1 MPSIASLLESQPVL
15 DEVTIS
21 SEGVVLWLSWSGELG
36 GPVTQTLQDYGGLCV
51 RTEGEQALWFF
62 FSSDALLALAK
73 LAVWGKF
80 NPQIMTVL
88 AMPGTLRVG
97 VGQALSVSL
106 DKTLARQEV
115 EEPTSGI
122 LVWVHPRLREI
133 GANVPG
139 LTYTPRE
146 ALKGMASLEWTLL
159 TADAR
164 LPYTSSQGWYA
175 LLRPLG
181 NPLDKGFQNGWR
193 SLFAYLEGILQSQ
206 KFKYSLYDN
215 FLMLPLDNLG
225 QLRIWVRELLSTL
238 NDIKERDAAGY
249 WPCVSAVV
257 DRRGLNFNN
266 ELPQKVNVK
275 WDELMADYPYM
286 SYRNAYLLGE
296 GFTIQDSSFSS
307 ASTSIDNWC
316 SVNLTELDS
325 RTGESILMAG
335 HLVSGPAP
343 CFYCGVRSHEA
354 AQCPSRRL
362 PPPRLDFW
370 QTFSDLDIDSINACY
385 RNIEMRLVNSGLAAY
400 GQLLEAEGPEARV
413 LQALFALQNSVQ
425 LRSMERIWK
434 LNGKDIEAE
443 PDESGDQSL
452 HDDSAAW
459 AVVDRVQRIG
469 PNDLGAMEKEL
480 TALIAR
486 TPRDWHL
493 HSLMG
498 FVVMERGDLAKAF
511 NCWHEAEVLCNSVLH
526 QAWHAFLEA
535 RTLELRGR
543 YGEAM
548 EMYETVRRLL
558 PQWRDAEYRQLV
570 CRVRMG
576 FAEQVQGRF
585 VELVTEDPSFFNR
598 LLFDPDLE
606 RGRRTVLKAL
616 HPLWVD
622 ARKRAA
628 TERAEVERLQK
639 ELDAWFP
646 PDHEA
651 ARAYA
656 ERLAALLEKSSTK
669 NYLSFQNVVRERPVI
684 EAEIDALIQSEI
696 EVLQTRF
703 KKYLAAL
710 EVVRDEASWFPF
722 QRALVEFNRDFNEG
736 ATILNWAFTADFHTP
751 EAFKKAQAYLQPLE
765 ELLERLEKRLK
776 LLRMVRDTTLF
787 VLILIRT
794 FLWLEIIGLILCFIA
809 LMVILFYGDNIG
821 LMWLQRLLKANFWE
835 LQKVLVTIISITA
848 LGAASL
854 RTTLIFEKRR
864 DKMLDEARAQREE
877 FQRIRLERA
886 RAKREAQLKAAR
898 EQADEYL
905 PPPTTG

>member
-1 MPSIASLLESQPVL
+1 MPSLAALLESQPVL
-15 DEVTIS
+15 EEVTIS
-21 SEGVVLWLSWSGELG
+21 SEGLVLWLSWSGELG
-36 GPVTQTLQDYGGLCV
+36 GSVIQTLQDYGGLCV

-80 NPQIMTVL
+80 NPQVMTVL

-97 VGQALSVSL
+97 VGQALAVRL
-106 DKTLARQEV
+106 DTTLARQEV
-115 EEPTSGI
+115 GEPAPGI
-122 LVWVHPRLREI
+122 MVWVHPRLREI

-139 LTYTPRE
+139 LTYTRSE
-146 ALKGMASLEWTLL
+146 ALKGMASLDWTLL
-159 TADAR
+159 AADTR

-193 SLFAYLEGILQSQ
+193 ALFEHLEGIIQSQ

-215 FLMLPLDNLG
+215 FLMLPLENLG
-225 QLRIWVRELLSTL
+225 QLRIWVRELLTTL
-238 NDIKERDAAGY
+238 NDIKEREPAGY

-266 ELPQKVNVK
+266 ELPQKVSIK
-275 WDELMADYPYM
+275 WEELMADYPYM

-296 GFTIQDSSFSS
+296 GFTIQDPNFSS
-307 ASTSIDNWC
+307 GSTSIDNWC

-325 RTGESILMAG
+325 RGGEPILMAG

-362 PPPRLDFW
+362 PALRQDFW
-370 QTFSDLDIDSINACY
+370 QTFSDLDIDVINACY
-385 RNIEMRLVNSGLAAY
+385 RNIEMRLVSSGLAAY
-400 GQLLEAEGPEARV
+400 GQLLETEGSEARV
-413 LQALFALQNSVQ
+413 LQALFALQNPVQ
-425 LRSMERIWK
+425 LRSVERIWR
-434 LNGKDIEAE
+434 LSGKDIEAD
-443 PDESGDQSL
+443 PDESGDQAL

-459 AVVDRVQRIG
+459 AVVERVQRIG
-469 PNDLGAMEKEL
+469 PNDLGTMEKEL
-480 TALIAR
+480 ASLIAR

-498 FVVMERGDLAKAF
+498 FVALERGDLAKAF

-535 RTLELRGR
+535 RTLELRGK
-543 YGEAM
+543 YADAM
-548 EMYETVRRLL
+548 DMYETARRLL

-598 LLFDPDLE
+598 LLFDPELE
-606 RGRRTVLKAL
+606 RGRKTVLKAL

-628 TERAEVERLQK
+628 AERAEVERLQK

-656 ERLAALLEKSSTK
+656 ERLKTLLEESATK

-684 EAEIDALIQSEI
+684 QAEIDALIQSEI

-703 KKYLAAL
+703 KRYLAAL
-710 EVVRDEASWFPF
+710 EVVRDEASWFPL

-736 ATILNWAFTADFHTP
+736 ATMLNWAFTADFHTP
-751 EAFKKAQAYLQPLE
+751 EAFKKAQSYLQPLD
-765 ELLERLEKRLK
+765 ELLERLEKRLRV
-776 LLRMVRDTTLF
+776 LRMVRDTTLF
-787 VLILIRT
+787 VLILVRT
-794 FLWLEIIGLILCFIA
+794 FLWLEIIGLVLCFIA
-809 LMVILFYGDNIG
+809 LMVLLFYGDNIG

-835 LQKVLVTIISITA
+835 LQKVLGTIISISA
-848 LGAASL
+848 LGGASL
-854 RTTLIFEKRR
+854 RTTLVFEKRR
-864 DKMLDEARAQREE
+864 DKMLEEARAQREE

-905 PPPTTG
+905 PPPSTQ